1 MTEKLPLLLE
11 AYDKAATTPASAP
24 TSEISEEG
32 ADENEDAPLS
42 PMNEEQ
48 TIEDTLAMTQGTLP
62 PPPQFFIACDYPPES
77 PTTRNEDLER
87 IGQNLEFLQ
96 SLIRE
101 SANSVP
107 LMGDELRP
115 FDLLDTADM
124 EEEEGEMEEEDE
136 DEGE

>member
-48 TIEDTLAMTQGTLP
+48 TIEDTLAMTQGPPLSIFFASRLP
-62 PPPQFFIACDYPPES
+62 
-77 PTTRNEDLER
+77 T
-87 IGQNLEFLQ
+87 
-96 SLIRE
+96 
-101 SANSVP
+101 
-107 LMGDELRP
+107 
-115 FDLLDTADM
+115 
-124 EEEEGEMEEEDE
+124 
-136 DEGE
+136 